1 MARRNSNDGWA
12 LLFVAVGAAVLYYLY
27 SGKGEE
33 NDAPLIPND
42 LEGRIDLVVAALNR
56 QFGKRWV
63 DVGLHAL
70 RSHLQ
75 KVLPPPVVALVKV
88 IYNVEQFARFTE
100 LNGYQKRQTAVAWH
114 DSRRSAV
121 RFRS

>member
-1 MARRNSNDGWA
+1 MDMAQKNSNDGLA
-12 LLFVAVGAAVLYYLY
+12 LLFMAVGAAVLYYLY

-56 QFGKRWV
+56 QLGKRWV
-63 DVGLHAL
+63 DFGLHAI

-75 KVLPPPVVALVKV
+75 KVLPPPVVALVNV

-100 LNGYQKRQTAVAWH
+100 MSGYQKRRTAVVWAT
-114 DSRRSAV
+114 S
-121 RFRS
+121 

>member
-1 MARRNSNDGWA
+1 MAQRNSNDGLA
-12 LLFVAVGAAVLYYLY
+12 RLFVAVGAAVLYYLG

-42 LEGRIDLVVAALNR
+42 IEGRVDLVVAALNT

-63 DVGLHAL
+63 DFGLHAL
-70 RSHLQ
+70 TSHLQ
-75 KVLPPPVVALVKV
+75 KVLPRPVVALVNV

-100 LNGYQKRQTAVAWH
+100 MSGYQKQQRAVVWA
-114 DSRRSAV
+114 R
-121 RFRS
+121 

>member
-1 MARRNSNDGWA
+1 MARRNSNDGLA

-33 NDAPLIPND
+33 NDAALIPND

-63 DVGLHAL
+63 DFGLQAL

-75 KVLPPPVVALVKV
+75 KVLPPPVVALVNV

-100 LNGYQKRQTAVAWH
+100 MSGYQKQQKVVAWA
-114 DSRRSAV
+114 R
-121 RFRS
+121 

>member
-1 MARRNSNDGWA
+1 MARKNNNDGLA
-12 LLFVAVGAAVLYYLY
+12 LLFVAIGAGVLYYLY

-42 LEGRIDLVVAALNR
+42 LEGRVDLVVATMNR

-63 DVGLHAL
+63 DFGLDAL

-75 KVLPPPVVALVKV
+75 KVLPPPVVALVNL
-88 IYNVEQFARFTE
+88 IYNVEQYARFTE
-100 LNGYQKRQTAVAWH
+100 MSGYQKRQTAVAW
-114 DSRRSAV
+114 SQR
-121 RFRS
+121 

>member
-1 MARRNSNDGWA
+1 MALRNSNDGLA

-33 NDAPLIPND
+33 KDAPLMPND
-42 LEGRIDLVVAALNR
+42 IEGRVDLVVAILNR

-63 DVGLHAL
+63 DLGLYAV

-75 KVLPPPVVALVKV
+75 KVLPLPVVALVNV

-100 LNGYQKRQTAVAWH
+100 MSGYQKRQTAVAWA
-114 DSRRSAV
+114 R
-121 RFRS
+121 